1 VPLPH
6 FTIAPLPAWMICMFL
21 PGILLLTLGM
31 TLFTMG
37 TDFALALIGET
48 IGAGAR
54 LAGISAVIR
63 HVPG

>member
-1 VPLPH
+1 MPLPH
-6 FTIAPLPAWMICMFL
+6 FTMAPLPAWMICMFL
-21 PGILLLTLGM
+21 PGIPLLTLGV

-37 TDFALALIGET
+37 VESAIAPIGET

-54 LAGISAVIR
+54 LTSIFAVIR